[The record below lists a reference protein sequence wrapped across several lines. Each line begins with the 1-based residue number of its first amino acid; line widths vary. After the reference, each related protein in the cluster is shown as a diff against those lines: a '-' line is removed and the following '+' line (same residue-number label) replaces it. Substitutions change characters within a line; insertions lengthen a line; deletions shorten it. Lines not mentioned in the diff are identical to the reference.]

1 MHPPSLLQSQHRS
14 LCSIIVES
22 QGDVEMDVCV
32 ARPGPDSLML
42 RGIGRTGPDIT
53 KEALNAPRQ
62 LWTIYGHR
70 EHMLAHGL
78 TGLVCSYKSRTI

>member
-1 MHPPSLLQSQHRS
+1 
-14 LCSIIVES
+14 
-22 QGDVEMDVCV
+22 MDATVKMDICV
-32 ARPGPDSLML
+32 ASPRSDSLML
-42 RGIGRTGPDIT
+42 RGLVELAWTFT
-53 KEALNAPRQ
+53 KGALNALGQ